1 MSSVGLRL
9 ALVGNPNCGKTA
21 LFNLLTGARQKVAN
35 YPGVTVERRSG
46 LFEDGQGRWC
56 EILDLPGSYS
66 LHANSQDEA
75 IARDA
80 VLGGLSG
87 EQQPDLLLAVLDA
100 THLHLGLRLV
110 LELRALGRP
119 MLVVLNRIDAALAR
133 GMRIDRDALARALD
147 CPVVATV
154 AITRGGAEQLLAALQ
169 EFAPTGPSRLKLTG
183 ESVESLY
190 QQVDRILAQV
200 LLDPGH
206 YPVWQDR
213 LDRLVMH
220 PVLGVVLLVMVMFL
234 MFQAVFAW
242 AAPLMEGL
250 AAGVDWL
257 AAATTQS
264 MASGPLQSL
273 LVDGLFA
280 GVGSVLVFL
289 PQILILF
296 AFILALEDSG
306 YLPRAAFLL
315 DRMMHGMGLSGR
327 AFIPLLSSFACAVPG
342 IMATRTIADP
352 RERLVTIMVAPL
364 MTCSARLPV
373 YTLIIAAFIPRRDV
387 LGVFNL
393 QGLTLFGLYLLG
405 IGSSVMVAAALK
417 RWRRNRL
424 SYPLLLEL
432 PDYHWP
438 HLRSVLVGLWQR
450 AVIFLRRI
458 GTIIL
463 ALMVLL
469 WFLAS
474 WPAPPAGASGPAIQY
489 SFAGMLG
496 QAMLPL
502 FAPLGFNWQMCIAL
516 VPGMAAREVAVS
528 ALGTVYALSADGEAL
543 NGALAGIVQSEW
555 GLASAFAFLAWYVY
569 APQCLSTLVTVRRE
583 TGSWRQALW
592 LAFYLFALAYAA
604 AFVAYRL
611 ALWMGA

>member
-1 MSSVGLRL
+1 MSSAVLRL

-21 LFNLLTGARQKVAN
+21 LFNLLTGSRQKVAN
-35 YPGVTVERRSG
+35 YAGVTVERRSG
-46 LFEDGQGRWC
+46 LFVDASGRLC

-66 LHANSQDEA
+66 LHANSEDEA

-80 VLGGLSG
+80 VLGGLRG
-87 EQQPDLLLAVLDA
+87 ERQPDLMLAVLDA

-110 LELRALGRP
+110 LELKALGRP
-119 MLVVLNRIDAALAR
+119 MVVVLNCIDAARAR
-133 GMRIDRDALARALD
+133 GMVIDAVALSLELG
-147 CPVVATV
+147 CPVVSTV
-154 AITRGGAEQLLAALQ
+154 AISRGGAEQLLAALPA
-169 EFAPTGPSRLKLTG
+169 FSPTAQSLLKLT
-183 ESVESLY
+183 SQSIESLY
-190 QQVDRILAQV
+190 QEVDRILARV
-200 LLDPGH
+200 LTDPGR
-206 YPVWQDR
+206 YPHWQDR
-213 LDRLVMH
+213 LDRVVMH
-220 PVLGVVLLVMVMFL
+220 PLLGVLLLATVMLL

-242 AAPLMEGL
+242 AAPLMDGL
-250 AAGVDWL
+250 TAAVDGL
-257 AAATTQS
+257 AAATS
-264 MASGPLQSL
+264 ALLAEGPLQSL

-315 DRMMHGMGLSGR
+315 DRLMRGMGLSGR

-352 RERLVTIMVAPL
+352 RERLITIMVAPL

-373 YTLIIAAFIPRRDV
+373 YTLIIAAFIPRQTV

-393 QGLTLFGLYLLG
+393 QGLTLFALYLLG
-405 IGSSVMVAAALK
+405 IASSILVAALLA
-417 RWRRNRL
+417 RWRKSRIT
-424 SYPLLLEL
+424 YPLLLEL

-438 HLRSVLVGLWQR
+438 HARSVLIGLWQR
-450 AVIFLRRI
+450 ALIFLRRI

-469 WFLAS
+469 WFLS
-474 WPAPPAGASGPAIQY
+474 TWPAPPAGADGPAIHY
-489 SFAGMLG
+489 SLAGMLG

-502 FAPLGFNWQMCIAL
+502 FAPIGFNWQMCIAL

-528 ALGTVYALSADGEAL
+528 ALGTVYALSSDGEAL
-543 NGALAGIVQSEW
+543 GGALTGIVQSQW

-583 TGSWRQALW
+583 TGSWRQALL
-592 LAFYLFALAYAA
+592 LAGYLFVLAYVA
-604 AFVAYRL
+604 AFLTYRV
-611 ALWMGA
+611 ALWMGG